1 MPDPRVPVVPKG
13 EKEPSSV
20 NGSSGENS
28 SYDSYE
34 YDSSEDGDGVV
45 PEDDYDEYKDE
56 YGDPKKKHKDIKKI
70 TPMMIARWKGRIA
83 AMRRMRKKL
92 TKLQIVM
99 KKAVEDKEF
108 LKAHETEQEIKKLQA
123 KIEKS
128 DAQLETT
135 KTTTRLTTTTSITPI
150 PTPTPT
156 KTSVITQRPAANGF
170 PGLQINMFQIP
181 MQNFSSTG
189 FAINFPGME
198 VKHQKK

>member
-34 YDSSEDGDGVV
+34 YDSYG
-45 PEDDYDEYKDE
+45 DE
-56 YGDPKKKHKDIKKI
+56 YGDPNKKHKDVKKL
-70 TPMMIARWKGRIA
+70 TPMTIARWKERIA
-83 AMRRMRKKL
+83 AMRTKL

-108 LKAHETEQEIKKLQA
+108 LKAHETEQEMKKLQA
-123 KIEKS
+123 KIEKNE
-128 DAQLETT
+128 ARLETT
-135 KTTTRLTTTTSITPI
+135 KTTPHITTKTIT
-150 PTPTPT
+150 TPTPT
-156 KTSVITQRPAANGF
+156 KTSVITQRPVANGF
-170 PGLQINMFQIP
+170 SGLQINMFQIP

>member
-92 TKLQIVM
+92 TKLQIVL

-108 LKAHETEQEIKKLQA
+108 LKAHETEQEMKKLQA
-123 KIEKS
+123 KIEKNE
-128 DAQLETT
+128 ARLETT
-135 KTTTRLTTTTSITPI
+135 KTTPHITTKTIT
-150 PTPTPT
+150 TPTPT
-156 KTSVITQRPAANGF
+156 KTSVITQRPVANGF
-170 PGLQINMFQIP
+170 SGLQINMFQIP